1 MMILLKRFIAYLKV
15 IMQIITKNP
24 GRVNK
29 RDLFKYFPDWWS
41 SLDPGRNPI
50 SDRRPWIAFAAIRYL
65 ESILTKNMHVYEY
78 GSGGSTLFF
87 AERVQEVISTE
98 HNKDWYRQV
107 LEEINRAGITNCHIR
122 LFQPGPAAS
131 VKQDLSDP
139 DAYISSDDNYPGMS
153 FREYASSIDSYPDRY
168 FDVIFIDGRSRP
180 SCFKHA
186 ERKLKQGGYLILDN
200 AETRY
205 YSYIHKSLGNNKWN
219 KIEFVGL
226 FPYIYHYSETCI
238 WQKIDTA

>member
-1 MMILLKRFIAYLKV
+1 
-15 IMQIITKNP
+15 
-24 GRVNK
+24 
-29 RDLFKYFPDWWS
+29 
-41 SLDPGRNPI
+41 
-50 SDRRPWIAFAAIRYL
+50 
-65 ESILTKNMHVYEY
+65 MHVYEY

-122 LFQPGPAAS
+122 LFQPAPAAS

-205 YSYIHKSLGNNKWN
+205 YSYIHKSLSNNKWK

-238 WQKIDTA
+238 WQKIDTD